1 MDSEFYVRRGELIK
15 GPLTLR
21 QLRDAV
27 RQKKLLTAD
36 EIASSPDG
44 PWNRV
49 ATVYRD
55 VIDGRTPRFL
65 SDRKSGPSRPATVD
79 TRDDAPSL
87 TEQLK
92 QPLGDPDFVQS
103 LDEAVELSQD
113 IPSLPPP
120 LKHELTLRKQKP
132 QTSTKRSSPKT
143 ALLVCGRIAI
153 GVVIVMFA
161 IVVVL
166 NRPQAII
173 NTLVNEEG
181 GTDQAITLKKQL
193 KKLQRTLRLNKNE
206 QDQLKASIDSIESK
220 LRTKEAISRTVFQQ
234 QVGRIDA
241 CIEMTAIVA
250 QALGAKPSDTEDVI
264 SKKSQQDIFADT
276 VFQQLAGHLSL
287 YLEMIELAAQNA
299 GASPDEVSSCHR
311 QFKISESTTRTAQQQ
326 IAARIDAVQAMTKL
340 LARALGASKDQL
352 AEISSSASMNDALS
366 DTVFQQMSARQ
377 KGVVKL
383 LGEAALAQGAGA
395 SDVNSILSGMR
406 SADVIVDTVQQQFS
420 ARIMSSFEMTS
431 ILAKSII
438 VK

>member
-27 RQKKLLTAD
+27 RQKKLLIAD

-55 VIDGRTPRFL
+55 VIDGRTPRLL
-65 SDRKSGPSRPATVD
+65 SDRKPGPSRPATVD

-87 TEQLK
+87 TEQLE

-103 LDEAVELSQD
+103 LDEAVEQSQD
-113 IPSLPPP
+113 VPSLPPP
-120 LKHELTLRKQKP
+120 LKHELALQKQKP
-132 QTSTKRSSPKT
+132 KKSKERSSPKT
-143 ALLVCGRIAI
+143 ALLVCGGIAI

-161 IVVVL
+161 IAVVL
-166 NRPQAII
+166 NRPQAI
-173 NTLVNEEG
+173 TVE
-181 GTDQAITLKKQL
+181 KQL
-193 KKLQRTLRLNKNE
+193 KNLQRTLRLNKDE
-206 QDQLKASIDSIESK
+206 QEKLKASIDSIESK

-264 SKKSQQDIFADT
+264 SKKTQQDIFADT

-287 YLEMIELAAQNA
+287 YLEMIGLAAQNA

-311 QFKISESTTRTAQQQ
+311 QLEISELTTRTAHQQ
-326 IAARIDAVQAMTKL
+326 IAARIDAVQEMTKL

-377 KGVVKL
+377 EGVVKL